1 MQKRRPLSRSGA
13 DLCGGDRL
21 CSTKSTM
28 PRPQLDDLTSLRAL
42 HLIQGLGLRPELATM
57 LAALAFGGGE

>member
-13 DLCGGDRL
+13 DQLGGDRAFL
-21 CSTKSTM
+21 TKSTM
-28 PRPQLDDLTSLRAL
+28 ARPQLDDLTSQRAL

-57 LAALAFGGGE
+57 LAALAFGGGR